1 MPTPH
6 NPNNAH
12 YIAYYKANNPRRG
25 DKAVSRQT
33 NCEPQKGSIAFV
45 SEQPYYSG
53 KDTYYSGKDTYC
65 EPQLPDGTGEKTLFT
80 LWNNKVEELLNKDA
94 NS

>member
-1 MPTPH
+1 MPTPN

-12 YIAYYKANNPRRG
+12 YIAQYKANNPRRG
-25 DKAVSRQT
+25 DKAVSGL
-33 NCEPQKGSIAFV
+33 NNSEPVKGSIAFV

-53 KDTYYSGKDTYC
+53 KDTYCGQ
-65 EPQLPDGTGEKTLFT
+65 QLPDTTGEKMLFT
-80 LWNNKVEELLNKDA
+80 LWNNKVEELINKDA

>member
-12 YIAYYKANNPRRG
+12 YIAQYKANNPRRG
-25 DKAVSRQT
+25 DKAVSGL
-33 NCEPQKGSIAFV
+33 NVGEPVKGSIAFV

-53 KDTYYSGKDTYC
+53 KQPYYSGKQPYYSGKDTYC
-65 EPQLPDGTGEKTLFT
+65 GQQLPNTTGEQTDFT
-80 LWNNKVEELLNKDA
+80 LCDTPIEE
-94 NS
+94 

>member
-12 YIAYYKANNPRRG
+12 YIAQYKANNPRRG
-25 DKAVSRQT
+25 DKAVSGLN
-33 NCEPQKGSIAFV
+33 NCEPVKGSIAFV
-45 SEQPYYSG
+45 SEQP
-53 KDTYYSGKDTYC
+53 YYSGKDTYC

-80 LWNNKVEELLNKDA
+80 LWKNKVEELLNKDA